1 MKRVLTLLV
10 ALLLLTSFSNTIFA
24 EDEKPSDDS
33 SNENKYRV
41 TIDAGLQGTINDN
54 PRITFYVEK
63 GRQITLDSLQEDA
76 SEYVIKLNDG
86 VKYYFKGYHIA
97 GEMEENAD
105 ASFKPYPMSFP
116 VDRDMDLVAT
126 YGVKGNQIAYTVRYI
141 DKDTGAKLHD
151 DDIYYGNEGDSP
163 VVPARHI
170 SASYVPRGY
179 NYTTDK
185 TLGSEPIVITIEYT
199 HIGGSGGGEYG
210 EDVTYVYEEIPGGGG
225 TGGGGTAPVTPAVPE
240 PEQIINIDDNPT
252 PLTPG
257 DDNNNNNNGNE
268 PTEPIEPEPVP
279 TANFWQTLLNNPLL
293 LISGGIL
300 TFGLLAFIIFLLM
313 RRRREDD

>member
-1 MKRVLTLLV
+1 MKRILTLLV
-10 ALLLLTSFSNTIFA
+10 ALLLLTSFSNTVFA
-24 EDEKPSDDS
+24 EEEKPSDDS

-76 SEYVIKLNDG
+76 SEYVIKLKDG

-116 VDRDMDLVAT
+116 V
-126 YGVKGNQIAYTVRYI
+126 

-179 NYTTDK
+179 NYTTNRK
-185 TLGSEPIVITIEYT
+185 LGSEPIVITIEYT

-210 EDVTYVYEEIPGGGG
+210 EDVTYIYEEIPGGGG